1 MCDCLVALPA
11 ASATGCTLFAKNS
24 DRPADEVQHIVWS
37 PARHDTTDVATTY
50 LRIAPHTAPTLACLM
65 AQPDWCW
72 GAETGVNTA
81 GVAIGNETIYTTLD
95 PRQAPAALTGLDLVR
110 LGLERAHTATA
121 ATTLIIELIERYGQ
135 GGSGHD
141 PRGAGGP
148 KPYWNSFLIADPAE
162 AYVLE
167 TSGGAWATEQVVSVR
182 AISNRTTIAEFD
194 AAHRHPRQPVERFV
208 DARLAA
214 SGIVLAEQPVTVD
227 ALQAHLRSHDSCAE
241 AGWSVCMHA
250 TLPNGEPVEVTA
262 SSMVAELRA
271 DGMHRVWGLTGSPC
285 TGTYTEYS
293 VPLLAAR

>member
-11 ASATGCTLFAKNS
+11 ASATGSTLFAKNS

-37 PARHDTTDVATTY
+37 PPRLDTDEIATTY
-50 LRIAPHTAPTLACLM
+50 LRITPHDAPTRGCLL

-110 LGLERAHTATA
+110 LGLERAHTAAA
-121 ATTLIIELIERYGQ
+121 ATRVIIELIERHGQ

-141 PRGAGGP
+141 PRGAAGP
-148 KPYWNSFLIADPAE
+148 KPYWNSFLIADPTE

-167 TSGGAWATEQVVSVR
+167 TSGRAWATEQVQSVR

-214 SGIVLAEQPVTVD
+214 SAAVLAQQPVSVA
-227 ALQAHLRSHDSCAE
+227 ALQTHLRSHDSCAE

-250 TLPNGEPVEVTA
+250 ALPGGEPVEVTA
-262 SSMVAELRA
+262 SSMVAELRTE
-271 DGMHRVWGLTGSPC
+271 GMHRVWALTGSPC
-285 TGTYTEYS
+285 EGSYAEYT
-293 VPLLAAR
+293 VPFEPAG